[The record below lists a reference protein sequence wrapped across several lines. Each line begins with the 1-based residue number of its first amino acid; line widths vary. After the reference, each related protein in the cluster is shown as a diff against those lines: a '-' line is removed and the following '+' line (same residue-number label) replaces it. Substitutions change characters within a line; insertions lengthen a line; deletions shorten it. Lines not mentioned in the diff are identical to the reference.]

1 MGNAGSTGGPAGWIG
16 RWERLTALPL
26 TVLSL
31 VFLAA
36 YAAPILDPQLDA
48 VWARACRVTNVAVW
62 LLFWLDFGV
71 RLVLH
76 PERRRFLREHL
87 FDLAVLVLPML
98 RPLRALRLVTVVLTL
113 SRRTEIWVR
122 GRLSLYVGA
131 TTLLLVLV
139 AALAVLDAER
149 RAPESSITSYSDA
162 LWWAAVTITTVGY
175 GDFYPVTAEGRL
187 VAVGLMIGGIGLI
200 GFVTGSLASWIVD
213 RISRRGQQVPGR
225 GQQQAATAE
234 DVAAL
239 RAEIAALRRRLEASG
254 MPSDRSAAPGQP
266 TPPTNRPAGSSA
278 VVAPES
284 GG

>member
-1 MGNAGSTGGPAGWIG
+1 MTMGTSSATDRRVRQAT

-36 YAAPILDPQLDA
+36 YAAPILDPQLGTA
-48 VWARACRVTNVAVW
+48 WSRVCQVTTFAIW
-62 LLFWLDFGV
+62 LLFWLDMVV
-71 RLVLH
+71 RFVLH
-76 PERRRFLREHL
+76 RERRRFLREHL
-87 FDLAVLVLPML
+87 FDLAVLLLPVL

-113 SRRTEIWVR
+113 SRRTEVWVR
-122 GRLSLYVGA
+122 GRLSLYVAA
-131 TTLLLVLV
+131 TTVLLVVV

-149 RAPESSITSYSDA
+149 SAPDSSITSYGDA

-175 GDFYPVTAEGRL
+175 GDFYPVTTEGRL

-200 GFVTGSLASWIVD
+200 GFVTGSLATWIVD
-213 RISRRGQQVPGR
+213 RVSGRNQQPT
-225 GQQQAATAE
+225 ATAE

-239 RAEIAALRRRLEASG
+239 RREIAALRERLERPDREPPADAVRPVPAARADRTSG
-254 MPSDRSAAPGQP
+254 SDAVTAPG
-266 TPPTNRPAGSSA
+266 
-278 VVAPES
+278 